1 MLHDQNVHKTDDAG
15 ANKSNTAMQS
25 LDARTG
31 QQNGGGE
38 RHGQVGLQKR
48 KSDGKKKK
56 IDAVTLRT
64 EVDLHAQKLRQSGK
78 KSGSV
83 IS

>member
-25 LDARTG
+25 LYARTG

-56 IDAVTLRT
+56 NRCSDSTYGGRPPRTKVAAVW
-64 EVDLHAQKLRQSGK
+64 
-78 KSGSV
+78 
-83 IS
+83 